1 MSNIFLCVP
10 VCGGDAGTADGSTV
24 DIEDCV
30 VDCGGIVIFDGFLQH
45 GGNRP
50 TGLVWF
56 ATGASTGIALVTEK
70 IAKITNKTLK
80 NFILNKL
87 VQLLL
92 I

>member
-1 MSNIFLCVP
+1 MLNIFLCVP
-10 VCGGDAGTADGSTV
+10 VCGGDTGTADGCTV

-30 VDCGGIVIFDGFLQH
+30 VDCGGTVLLVGFLQH
-45 GGNRP
+45 GGNR
-50 TGLVWF
+50 VWF
-56 ATGASTGIALVTEK
+56 ATAASKGIALVTEK
-70 IAKITNKTLK
+70 IAKITNKTLQ